1 MADRFEF
8 ANPTR
13 IVFGPGVVATLPEH
27 VSQLGRRVLLVVG
40 SRTVAREGVVARVGE
55 GLASKGVE
63 HVLFETSGEPDVPT
77 VERGA
82 QVAGESGCDL
92 VVGLGGG
99 SALDAAK
106 AVAALAANA
115 EGAAAYMEVVGRGRP
130 LENRPLPVVAV
141 PTTAGT
147 GAEVTRNAVVLDR
160 THSYK
165 ASIRSIHLY
174 PRVAVVD
181 PELTRSLPPEVT
193 ASTGLDALTQLLEAF
208 VSVRATPLSD
218 ALARE
223 GLRRAARSIH
233 RVHAAPG
240 DLDARAD
247 MALASLLSGLA
258 LSNAGL
264 GAVHGFASPLGG
276 RYPVPHGV
284 ACAALL
290 PHVATANVRA
300 LCARDPDG
308 PGLHRYRE
316 AATILVGEGALFE
329 ELLVWLDTVVRELAI
344 PPLAAYGV
352 RPEHVPAVV
361 EAALE
366 ASSTRGN
373 PIVLTRDELAETLT
387 AAIDPTPR
395 RPADA

>member
-1 MADRFEF
+1 VLFEF
-8 ANPTR
+8 NSPTR
-13 IVFGPGVVATLPEH
+13 IVFGPGVLATLPDQ
-27 VSQLGRRVLLVVG
+27 VGPLGRRALLVVG
-40 SRTVAREGVVARVGE
+40 SRTLALEGAVARLGDA
-55 GLASKGVE
+55 LASKGVDPL
-63 HVLFETSGEPDVPT
+63 VFEVSGEPDVPT

-82 QVAGESGCDL
+82 RLARDERCDA

-106 AVAALAANA
+106 AVAALATNP
-115 EGAAAYMEVVGRGRP
+115 EGALAYMEVVGRGAP
-130 LENRPLPVVAV
+130 LANPPLPVVAV

-165 ASIRSIHLY
+165 ASIRSAHLY

-181 PELTRSLPPEVT
+181 PELARSLPPHLT

-223 GLRRAARSIH
+223 GLRRAGRSLHRAWEVPDDLEARS
-233 RVHAAPG
+233 
-240 DLDARAD
+240 D
-247 MALASLLSGLA
+247 MAVASLLSGMALA
-258 LSNAGL
+258 NAGL
-264 GAVHGFASPLGG
+264 GAVHGLASPLGG
-276 RYPVPHGV
+276 RYPIPHGV

-290 PHVATANVRA
+290 PHVSTANVRA
-300 LCARDPDG
+300 LCARDPNG
-308 PGLHRYRE
+308 PGLRRYRE

-329 ELLVWLDTVVRELAI
+329 ELLVWLDEQVRVLGI
-344 PPLAAYGV
+344 PPLRRHGV
-352 RPEHVPAVV
+352 LPEHVPEVV
-361 EAALE
+361 DAALE

-373 PIVLTRDELAETLT
+373 PIALTREEMSEALT
-387 AAIDPTPR
+387 AAIGATSG
-395 RPADA
+395 

>member
-8 ANPTR
+8 ASPTR
-13 IVFGPGVVATLPEH
+13 IVFGPGVVAALPEH
-27 VSQLGRRVLLVVG
+27 VAQLGRRALLVVG
-40 SRTVAREGVVARVGE
+40 SRTLAREGVVARVGE

-63 HVLFETSGEPDVPT
+63 YTLFETSGEPDVPS

-82 QVAGESGCDL
+82 RFAGETGCDL

-115 EGAAAYMEVVGRGRP
+115 GGAAAYMEVVGHGRP
-130 LENRPLPVVAV
+130 LENPPLPVVAV

-165 ASIRSIHLY
+165 ASIRSPHLY

-181 PELTRSLPPEVT
+181 PALARSLPPEVT

-208 VSVRATPLSD
+208 VSIRATPLSD

-233 RVHAAPG
+233 RVHAAPQ
-240 DLDARAD
+240 DLDARTD
-247 MALASLLSGLA
+247 MALASLLSGMALA
-258 LSNAGL
+258 NAGL

-290 PHVATANVRA
+290 PHVSAANVRA
-300 LCARDPDG
+300 LCAREPDG
-308 PGLHRYRE
+308 PG
-316 AATILVGEGALFE
+316 LVGEGALFE
-329 ELLVWLDTVVRELAI
+329 ELLVWLDTLVRDLAI
-344 PPLAAYGV
+344 PPLARFGV
-352 RPEHVPAVV
+352 LPEHVPSVV
-361 EAALE
+361 DGALE

-373 PIVLTRDELAETLT
+373 PIVLTRDELAEALT

-395 RPADA
+395 RRTDG